1 LVSGLGQV
9 LAAFDL
15 RAPWLLNETGT
26 GFVSI
31 VKRTRLCLDCYC
43 FSTVQWSLLVF
54 GFGFG
59 LICVS
64 VSLSRRNLSSF
75 LWFRFLFFF
84 FCSLFCLNLWSFS
97 EWTERNSVDVLGV
110 GFSFSS
116 VVDLA
121 EIATANDFSNGSI
134 AINTESNGM
143 RKKEFKPKNQMSI
156 RF

>member
-1 LVSGLGQV
+1 MVV
-9 LAAFDL
+9 V
-15 RAPWLLNETGT
+15 
-26 GFVSI
+26 GF
-31 VKRTRLCLDCYC
+31 
-43 FSTVQWSLLVF
+43 
-54 GFGFG
+54 
-59 LICVS
+59 
-64 VSLSRRNLSSF
+64 
-75 LWFRFLFFF
+75 WFWFWFVCPSRFLDEICLRFFGSASF
-84 FCSLFCLNLWSFS
+84 FLFCSLFCLNLWSFS

-134 AINTESNGM
+134 AINTESNGK

>member
-1 LVSGLGQV
+1 MVVVGFWFW
-9 LAAFDL
+9 FDL
-15 RAPWLLNETGT
+15 CVRLAFSTKSV
-26 GFVSI
+26 FVS
-31 VKRTRLCLDCYC
+31 
-43 FSTVQWSLLVF
+43 LVP
-54 GFGFG
+54 
-59 LICVS
+59 LP
-64 VSLSRRNLSSF
+64 
-75 LWFRFLFFF
+75 FFF